1 MNLVEIITNLLTAPG
16 RASYELPRGLWLVY
30 YPPTDTQPA
39 HRLVIGRYAAMPS
52 IVEQRVVH
60 DTLLDA
66 LDRHPSR
73 VVTDIDSTWSETTRG
88 DWYGVQLS
96 WHMLPTTDAFSPNP
110 DRAQRVRLA
119 LEQRQR
125 RLEKRRA
132 KPAKPAGNRK
142 PMLGRGGEE

>member
-39 HRLVIGRYAAMPS
+39 HHLVIGRYAAMPS

-96 WHMLPTTDAFSPNP
+96 WHMLPATDAFSP
-110 DRAQRVRLA
+110 DRARRVRLA

-125 RLEKRRA
+125 RIEKRRA

-142 PMLGRGGEE
+142 PML